1 MGTNVFVPQGGP
13 MDAEKNAS
21 ARVVPF
27 EVMREMRPKPIPI
40 PVESER
46 CRQCRMKLRQLTEF
60 IYLAAEIADDL
71 G

>member
-1 MGTNVFVPQGGP
+1 
-13 MDAEKNAS
+13 MDAENHTS
-21 ARVVPF
+21 AQVVPL
-27 EVMREMRPKPIPI
+27 EIMRETRQRSISV